1 MKKALLL
8 STMSTLLC
16 IAVAHAQNV
25 FDPNDA
31 QVRWNSG
38 SALGTS
44 TNPNPNI
51 EGLQKWVSVASS
63 GVSTGSGSFNASA
76 YKAYFINVG
85 GANGLKMCFRLKFP
99 TSYTNPDS
107 ASKKY
112 PAMVFFHGAGEPG
125 CNSNGGLYNN
135 ERQLVHGGK
144 SFLDKVN
151 SGKFDGFLIY
161 PQVYSGA
168 NCWSDWGTAPYSYYY
183 DLVLR
188 VVDSLVK
195 YARVDVDRLLSTG
208 LSNGGAAT
216 WSFACA
222 YPQRVAKVAPSAAG
236 NGNQNWQQFIHIPVW
251 FATGDKDTNP
261 NIGYATS
268 SYNINKLN
276 GGDIRWTRYAN
287 LGHSV
292 WDPHWAEPDFVP
304 WMNDLHKAN
313 PLVFF
318 QRSDFCPDSAIN
330 TKLGITPGF
339 ASYEWEK
346 DGNLIAKRENNTNTI
361 VNGSSIISYEGNNIT
376 VKSFGVYRVRFRRT
390 ATGPWS
396 AWSPKPAV
404 IAPKPVTQTPNIS
417 ILGLKSNVLPA
428 PDGSNTT
435 TLQQPDG
442 YFGYQWFNASNN
454 QQIGTS
460 RTINVPSGSYYAKVV
475 EEFGCGTL
483 PSPNFKVIAS
493 GGSPKPDPAKNLTAV
508 ATSLTSIQLDWSEN
522 PNAGQN
528 ETGYEIYRS
537 QTEGGPYTLL
547 HITGPDVLSYLDQGL
562 TSNTTYYYIVRAVS
576 AFGAA
581 VVSNEAGV
589 ATELDAIAPTA
600 PSAFTVQATATNYA
614 YLKWTA
620 SSDNVGVTK
629 YEIYLNGAKSY
640 TTNSTSFTLSNLDSN
655 VTYTIYVKALDAAG
669 NVSAPSNQVTA
680 STAYSANGLSYKYFE
695 GTGWTSLPNFNFTN
709 IVKTGISNGS
719 TVLNISGIQ
728 NRTDNYGI
736 LFEGYIKVPTSATY
750 TFSLTANDG
759 ANLYVGSPY
768 GTAEVI
774 NHDGNHSATAKTGS
788 IYLAA
793 GVHPIAIAY
802 YHNTGSGQALSLTW
816 RNNAGLSEQNVP
828 LSAYFS
834 NYAVSGTAPAAPSN
848 LKATGIA
855 HNKMQLNWTDNSN
868 NETGFEVVRSPA
880 LNGTYVPVATVA
892 GTSYIDS
899 NLTSNTVYYYK
910 VRAVGAGGE
919 SAYTNTYTEANWLV
933 NGNGDNASGGSTRN
947 LTYNGTITYNT
958 TDKKEGSSSLNFNGT
973 NNYATVNNSASAA
986 FPSEGSYSQRTV
998 AMWIRPTSAS
1008 YNNRVIFDFG
1018 NSSNGLGLRF
1028 NGTSLQYGVASSA
1041 GTRTTQSLANFAS
1054 NANWLGTNNW
1064 NHVAVVYRENTLR
1077 LFLNGVEV
1085 SSITNLN
1092 FTSVSGTANN
1102 ASRLGYSGTNNSD
1115 AVFNSAATSSDYFVG
1130 QMDQI
1135 FVINTA
1141 LTAPGIQSIMN
1152 GSYGPSWDTTLVA
1165 PSAPL
1170 APTGLA
1176 AQLLPGN
1183 NVKLTWNDQS
1193 SDETGFEVWRSLG
1206 NTNNFRLVANVDGG
1220 AGATKTYTDSS
1231 LFANVTYY
1239 YRVRAKGVV
1248 SPSAYS
1254 NNTFATTVNSVPVI
1268 QGVMDF
1274 SMTYGTSRTI
1284 TLNATDTDGDPLVFT
1299 AQPLPYF
1306 AQIQNLSN
1314 GVANMV
1320 FNPSMADQGAYTIK
1334 VIVSDGFNGFDTTAF
1349 SILVNSNS
1357 LPVINPVNNV
1367 IMNEGASPVK
1377 LHLVSNDDDGNDYL
1391 VWYSNNLPS
1400 FATLVDSGNGR
1411 ASITFAPSYNA
1422 SGVYNITLIS
1432 DDSYGAWSSKDITV
1446 TVNELD
1452 PNDKIQINMMNYNG
1466 YVALWNDVDAKSSNF
1481 NVSGLRNIKNEVTTV
1496 GIQRMNANSNNR
1508 TGGDGYNSGNNSGV
1522 FPDNVMRDYLG
1533 WGGNDGDDTLRLR
1546 VYGLDNNRKYNFVF
1560 YASNTCPWC
1569 QFTVNSTTTYKIG
1582 NETAQIKFWNNQ
1594 NVTDTIYQVQPSPT
1608 GEVIITMIGDAATN
1622 LGGYLNALVVEAAF
1636 DDGTTPVKPLNL
1648 AAQDIANTGVKL
1660 TWEDKAY
1667 NEQNYKV
1674 YRAGAKAGPYT
1685 LLNPGANNVDATEYT
1700 DLTTQPYNNYYY
1712 YIVGSNKHGDGTT
1725 SDTIHIATA
1734 NNKPVLA
1741 GLADIFAKTD
1751 ATVNEDFTVT
1761 DNPGDVVTVSVL
1773 NKPGFI
1779 ALQQLGA
1786 NSYRLVASPTA
1797 DNIGFSSI
1805 TIRAEDDKGGITT
1818 QSINV
1823 GVADKNTRSFYIN
1836 LGQSSTPA
1844 PAPWTNMDG
1853 WANPGSNRTNLR
1865 DENNVASTI
1874 SITTV
1879 DGWGDVNR
1887 NGHRTGNNTGV
1898 FPDSV
1903 LASGIIDAGSG
1914 PKTIRF
1920 AGLDQTKRYNLV
1932 FVGSINEGSDATN
1945 RYVVVGGTVSDTLQA
1960 RNNTN
1965 QSANLNG
1972 LTPNAQN
1979 TIDVQVSKIGSAAYM
1994 VLNGIQIE
2002 EYSPAL
2008 APMGPTNLYAEP
2020 VDRNTVDLSWSDR
2033 LSNENV
2039 ADGFEL
2045 QRATDSLFTMNLN
2058 SVSLGANTTTRRV
2071 TGLNPNTRYW
2081 FRVRAKVGATF
2092 TDFSN
2097 RAKTVT
2103 PQSLV
2108 YLNFNFSTANAG
2120 FPWNNTGETPNLPT
2134 DFNNLKNQSG
2144 QPSGM
2149 TISIVNPFNGENVAG
2164 INTGNNSGI
2173 APDAVLQSCYWLDN
2187 TQVSTLKV
2195 SGLNQNKRYRFGF
2208 IGSMGDQGWFYGNYT
2223 ATYTI
2228 NGRSVYL
2235 NSWLNKTKFVYIGNV
2250 QPDAN
2255 GEVFIDFS
2263 TTQEGVWGFNS
2274 GMIVE
2279 AYDDVIG
2286 GAVPNMVVTGNP
2298 DQPAGAVTEDKA
2310 ALQPLADNV
2319 QLADKIAIKA
2329 YPNPFN
2335 DFISIDFNNAV
2346 ASNQVRVDMYDMS
2359 GRLVY
2364 RRAYGQMPAGMNTL
2378 RINTNEGSLGTG
2390 IYMVT
2395 LVVNGKPVAATKMLR
2410 AEKK

>member
-16 IAVAHAQNV
+16 IAVAFSQNV
-25 FDPNDA
+25 FDPNDPL
-31 QVRWNSG
+31 VRWNSG
-38 SALGTS
+38 SALGTA

-51 EGLQKWVSVASS
+51 EGLQKWVSVAST
-63 GVSTGSGSFNASA
+63 GVSTGSGSFNAA
-76 YKAYFINVG
+76 PYKAYFINVG
-85 GANGLKMCFRLKFP
+85 GTNGLKMCFRLKFP
-99 TSYTNPDS
+99 TSYLNPDS

-112 PAMVFFHGAGEPG
+112 PIMAFFHGAGEPG
-125 CNSNGGLYNN
+125 CTSNGGIYNN
-135 ERQLVHGGK
+135 ERQLVHGGR

-151 SGKFDGFLIY
+151 SGKFDGFLLY
-161 PQVYSGA
+161 PQAQAGN

-188 VVDSLVK
+188 VIDSLVK
-195 YARVDVDRLLSTG
+195 YARVDVDKVVSTG

-236 NGNQNWQQFIHIPVW
+236 NGNQNWANFIHIPVW

-261 NIGYATS
+261 SIGYATS

-276 GGDIRWTRYAN
+276 GGDIRWTRFPN

-292 WDPHWAEPDFVP
+292 WNEHWAEPDFVP
-304 WMNDLHKAN
+304 WMNDIHKAN

-318 QRSDFCPDSAIN
+318 QRNDFCPDSVIN
-330 TKLGITPGF
+330 TKIGITPGF
-339 ASYEWEK
+339 AAYEWQK
-346 DGNLIAKRENNTNTI
+346 DGVLIAKRENNTNTVI
-361 VNGSSIISYEGNNIT
+361 DNSSIILYEGNNIT
-376 VKSFGVYRVRFRRT
+376 VKSFGTYRVRFKRT
-390 ATGPWS
+390 ASGAWS
-396 AWSPKPAV
+396 DWSPKPAV
-404 IAPKPVTQTPNIS
+404 IAPKPVTQTPTITIN
-417 ILGLKSNVLPA
+417 GLKSIVLPA
-428 PDGSNTT
+428 PNGSTT
-435 TLQQPDG
+435 ATLQQPEG
-442 YFGYQWFNASNN
+442 YFGYTWFNAAND

-460 RTINVPSGSYYAKVV
+460 RTLEAGPGSYYAKVV
-475 EEFGCGTL
+475 EQFGCGTL
-483 PSPNFKVIAS
+483 PSPTYKVIPAN
-493 GGSPKPDPAKNLTAV
+493 GNPKPDPAKNLTAI

-537 QTEGGPYTLL
+537 LTEGGPYTLI
-547 HITGPDVLSYLDQGL
+547 HITAPDVLSYLDQAL
-562 TSNTTYYYIVRAVS
+562 TSNTNYYYLVRAVS

-581 VVSNEAGV
+581 AVSNEAGV
-589 ATELDAIAPTA
+589 ATEVDIIP
-600 PSAFTVQATATNYA
+600 PSAPASFTVQATATNYA
-614 YLKWTA
+614 YLKWNA
-620 SSDNVGVTK
+620 ASDNVGITK
-629 YEIYLNGAKSY
+629 YEIYLNGVKAY
-640 TTNSTSFTLSNLDSN
+640 TTNSTSFTVSNLDSN
-655 VTYTIYVKALDAAG
+655 VTYTMYVKALDAAG

-680 STAYSANGLSYKYFE
+680 STAFSTNGLTYKYYE
-695 GTGWTSLPNFNFTN
+695 ATGWTSLPNFNALTP
-709 IVKTGISNGS
+709 VKTGNTSNANPLDLAS
-719 TVLNISGIQ
+719 VR

-736 LFEGYIKVPTSATY
+736 LFEGYIKVPTSANY
-750 TFSLTANDG
+750 TFKLTANDA
-759 ANLYVGSPY
+759 ANLYIGSPY
-768 GTAEVI
+768 GTPEII
-774 NHDGNHSATAKTGS
+774 NLDGNRGSTSGVKEGS

-802 YHNTGSGQALSLTW
+802 YHNTNNQALALTW
-816 RNNAGLSEQNVP
+816 RNNAGLSEVAVP
-828 LSAYFS
+828 QSALFRT
-834 NYAVSGTAPAAPSN
+834 YAVSGTAPTAPTG

-855 HNKMQLNWTDNSN
+855 HNKMQLTWFDNSN
-868 NETGFEVVRSPA
+868 NETGFELVRSTTFT
-880 LNGTYVPVATVA
+880 GTYIPVATVA
-892 GTSYIDS
+892 GTSYVDS
-899 NLTSNTVYYYK
+899 NLNANTVYYYK

-919 SAYTNTYTEANWLV
+919 SAYTSNYTEANWLV
-933 NGNGDNASGGSTRN
+933 NNDGSNASGGASRTLALTN
-947 LTYNGTITYNT
+947 ATYNA
-958 TDKKEGSSSLNFNGT
+958 TDKKEGTHSLNFNGT
-973 NNYATVNNSASAA
+973 NAYATVNNSSSAA
-986 FPSEGSYSQRTV
+986 FPSDGGYAQRTV

-1008 YNNRVIFDFG
+1008 YNKRVVFDFG
-1018 NSSNGLGLRF
+1018 NVNNGMGLRF
-1028 NGTSLQYGVASSA
+1028 NGANMQYGVASGNTRSLQTFSA
-1041 GTRTTQSLANFAS
+1041 FAS

-1064 NHVAVVYRENTLR
+1064 NHVAVVYNQNTLR
-1077 LFLNGVEV
+1077 LFLNGAEV
-1085 SSITNLN
+1085 HSVTNLTFN
-1092 FTSVSGTANN
+1092 SVTTAASNN
-1102 ASRLGYSGTNNSD
+1102 SRLGYSSGTASD
-1115 AVFNSAATSSDYFVG
+1115 AVFNEAATSSDYFAG
-1130 QMDQI
+1130 QMDNI
-1135 FVINTA
+1135 FVVNA
-1141 LTAPGIQSIMN
+1141 AMSAGDIQSLMN
-1152 GSYGPSWDTTLVA
+1152 GSYSPSWDTTMVA

-1170 APTGLA
+1170 SPTGLA

-1183 NVKLTWNDQS
+1183 NIKLTWNDQS

-1206 NTNNFRLVANVDGG
+1206 NTNNFRLVASVDGG

-1239 YRVRAKGVV
+1239 YKVRAKGLV
-1248 SPSAYS
+1248 SPSGYS
-1254 NNTFATTVNSVPVI
+1254 NNTNATTVNSVPVI
-1268 QGVMDF
+1268 QGIMDF
-1274 SMTYGTSRTI
+1274 TMTYGTSRSI

-1320 FNPSMADQGAYTIK
+1320 FTPSMADQGAYTIK

-1349 SILVNSNS
+1349 TILVNSNS

-1367 IMNEGASPVK
+1367 TMNEGAAPVS

-1411 ASITFAPSYNA
+1411 GSLKLAPSYNA
-1422 SGVYNITLIS
+1422 SGVYTITVIS
-1432 DDSYGAWSSKDITV
+1432 DDSYGAWTSKDITL

-1452 PNDKIQINMMNYNG
+1452 PNDKIQINMMNYTG
-1466 YVALWNDVDAKSSNF
+1466 YVPLWNDIDAKNALF
-1481 NVSGLRNIKNEVTTV
+1481 NVGSLRNIKNEVTTV
-1496 GIQRMNANSNNR
+1496 GIQRMNTNLNNR
-1508 TGGDGYNSGNNSGV
+1508 TGGDGYNTGNNSGIL
-1522 FPDNVMRDYLG
+1522 PDNIMRDYLG
-1533 WGGNDGDDTLRLR
+1533 WGGADGDDTLRLR
-1546 VYGLDNNRKYNFVF
+1546 VYGLDVNRKYNFVF
-1560 YASNTCPWC
+1560 FASNTCPWC
-1569 QFTVNSTTTYKIG
+1569 QFTTNSTTTYKIG
-1582 NETAQIKFWNNQ
+1582 NETAAIKFWNNQ
-1594 NVTDTIYQVQPSPT
+1594 NVTDTIYQVQPGPT
-1608 GEVIITMIGDAATN
+1608 GEVVITMIGDAATN
-1622 LGGYLNALVVEAAF
+1622 LGGYLNALIVEAAF
-1636 DDGTTPVKPLNL
+1636 DDGTTPVKPLDL

-1660 TWEDKAY
+1660 TWADKSY

-1674 YRAGAKAGPYT
+1674 YRAGVKAGPYT

-1712 YIVGSNKHGDGTT
+1712 YVIGSNKYGNGIS

-1734 NNKPVLA
+1734 NNKPVIT
-1741 GLADIFAKTD
+1741 GLADIFSKTD
-1751 ATVNEDFTVT
+1751 ATVNEDFTVS
-1761 DNPGDVVTVSVL
+1761 DNAGDVLTVTVQ

-1779 ALQQLGA
+1779 ALQQLGG
-1786 NSYRLVASPTA
+1786 NNYRLVASPTA

-1805 TIRAEDDKGGITT
+1805 TIRAEDDKGGVTT
-1818 QSINV
+1818 QSVNV

-1836 LGQSSTPA
+1836 LGQSSTLA

-1865 DENNVASTI
+1865 DETGVASTI
-1874 SITTV
+1874 GVTII

-1903 LASGIIDAGSG
+1903 LASGIIDAGAA
-1914 PKTIRF
+1914 PHNIRF
-1920 AGLDQTKRYNLV
+1920 SGLDQTKRYNMV
-1932 FVGSINEGSDATN
+1932 FVGSINEGVDVTN
-1945 RYVVVGGTVSDTLQA
+1945 KFTAGAVSDTLQA

-1972 LTPNAQN
+1972 LIPNASGEIVVTVTKLGTAQY
-1979 TIDVQVSKIGSAAYM
+1979 I

-2002 EYSPAL
+2002 EYSAAL

-2033 LSNENV
+2033 LNNEN
-2039 ADGFEL
+2039 ALDGFEL
-2045 QRATDSLFTMNLN
+2045 QRATDSLFTTGLN
-2058 SVSLGANTTTRRV
+2058 SVALAGNTTTRRV
-2071 TGLNPNTRYW
+2071 TGLSPNTKYW

-2092 TDFSN
+2092 TDYSN
-2097 RAKTVT
+2097 RVKTIT

-2108 YLNFNFSTANAG
+2108 YFNFNFSTPDAP
-2120 FPWNNTGETPNLPT
+2120 FPWNNATASPNFVE
-2134 DFNNLKNQSG
+2134 DFGNLKNQSG

-2149 TISIVNPFNGENVAG
+2149 TISIVTPFNGENVAG

-2187 TQVSTLKV
+2187 TQVSTMKV

-2228 NGRSVYL
+2228 NGRTVYL
-2235 NSWLNKTKFVYIGNV
+2235 NSWLNKTKYVYIGDV

-2255 GEVFIDFS
+2255 GEVYINFS
-2263 TTQEGVWGFNS
+2263 TTSEGNWGFNS

-2279 AYDDVIG
+2279 TYDDVNG
-2286 GAVPNMVVTGNP
+2286 GAVPNMILPGNADKPVTGVIGNQ
-2298 DQPAGAVTEDKA
+2298 DV
-2310 ALQPLADNV
+2310 LQPVADNV
-2319 QLADKIAIKA
+2319 QMSDKAEIKA

-2335 DFISIDFNNAV
+2335 DFISIDFNNTA
-2346 ASNQVRVDMYDMS
+2346 AGNQVNVNIYDMS

-2364 RRAYGQMPAGMNTL
+2364 RRAYGEMPAGMNTL
-2378 RINTNEGSLGTG
+2378 RINTNEGMLGSG
-2390 IYMVT
+2390 VYMVT
-2395 LVVNGKPVAATKMLR
+2395 LVVNGKPVATAKMLR
-2410 AEKK
+2410 TEKK